1 MQFSDLGLIPE
12 LLEAVASQ
20 GYAAPTPV
28 QAQAIPLV
36 LAGRDVMAAAQ
47 TGTGKTAAF
56 TLPILQLLSPLAN
69 TSASPARH
77 PVRTLI
83 LTPTRE
89 LAAQVEESVRIYG
102 ARLPLRCTVVY
113 GGVDIDPQIE
123 ALRRGVE
130 ILVATPGRL
139 LDHVHQRTVNLSQVA
154 ILVLDEADRML
165 DMGFLPDIR
174 RILGLLP
181 PRRQNLLFS
190 ATFSEDVVR
199 LASSFLTDPVRIQVA
214 PRNAPAELVKQAVI
228 PVASAHKRALLKS
241 LLEARGMRQALVF
254 VNTKIGANRLA
265 RALEREGVQAVAL
278 HSDRTQIQR
287 EQALADF
294 KAGKIRVLV
303 ATDIA
308 GRGLDIEELPYVVNF
323 ELPHH
328 PEDYVHRIGRTGRAG
343 MTGDAY
349 SLVAPEEEKYL
360 SAIERLLKRPIPRE
374 TLPAFAPAAGRTA
387 PGGRRPHR
395 EREVHEKRHV
405 APLTESKIPPPPALA
420 AEALPARDAGGAPSL
435 PPIHGHRRR
444 RVERPVPALLGGMPT
459 KKA

>member
-1 MQFSDLGLIPE
+1 
-12 LLEAVASQ
+12 
-20 GYAAPTPV
+20 
-28 QAQAIPLV
+28 
-36 LAGRDVMAAAQ
+36 
-47 TGTGKTAAF
+47 
-56 TLPILQLLSPLAN
+56 
-69 TSASPARH
+69 
-77 PVRTLI
+77 
-83 LTPTRE
+83 
-89 LAAQVEESVRIYG
+89 
-102 ARLPLRCTVVY
+102 
-113 GGVDIDPQIE
+113 
-123 ALRRGVE
+123 
-130 ILVATPGRL
+130 
-139 LDHVHQRTVNLSQVA
+139 
-154 ILVLDEADRML
+154 
-165 DMGFLPDIR
+165 
-174 RILGLLP
+174 
-181 PRRQNLLFS
+181 
-190 ATFSEDVVR
+190 VR
-199 LASSFLTDPVRIQVA
+199 LASSFLTDPVRMQVA

-228 PVASAHKRALLKS
+228 PVASTHKRTLLKS

-343 MTGDAY
+343 MAGDAY

-374 TLPAFAPAAGRTA
+374 TLPAFSPAAGRTA
-387 PGGRRPHR
+387 PGGRRLHR

-405 APLTESKIPPPPALA
+405 ASLAESKIPPPPALA
-420 AEALPARDAGGAPSL
+420 AKALPAKDAGGAPSL

-444 RVERPVPALLGGMPT
+444 RVERPVPALLGGMPA

>member
-12 LLEAVASQ
+12 LLETVANQ
-20 GYAAPTPV
+20 GYNAPTPV

-77 PVRTLI
+77 PLRALI

-89 LAAQVEESVRIYG
+89 LAAQVEESVRVYG
-102 ARLPLRCTVVY
+102 ARLPLRCAVVY

-190 ATFSEDVVR
+190 ATLSEEVVR
-199 LASSFLTDPVRIQVA
+199 LASSFLTDPVRVQVA
-214 PRNAPAELVKQAVI
+214 PRNAPAELVTQTVI
-228 PVASAHKRALLKS
+228 PVASAHKRALLEA
-241 LLEARGMRQALVF
+241 LLEVRDMRQALVF
-254 VNTKIGANRLA
+254 VNTKVGANRLA
-265 RALEREGVQAVAL
+265 RALARDGVEAVAL

-343 MTGDAY
+343 LAGDAY

-374 TLPAFAPAAGRTA
+374 PLSAFIPAARKAASGH
-387 PGGRRPHR
+387 PPHR
-395 EREVHEKRHV
+395 EWAVHEKRQE
-405 APLTESKIPPPPALA
+405 APAAKSKIPSPPTLA
-420 AEALPARDAGGAPSL
+420 AAEFPDKDADGAPS
-435 PPIHGHRRR
+435 PPSVHGHRRR
-444 RVERPVPALLGGMPT
+444 RVERPVPALLGGPPA
-459 KKA
+459 KKP